1 MTVDTVFIVNGL
13 GLGNSTRC
21 HAVMERLCQQGAKVH
36 VVTSGNG
43 IWYFG
48 RMGSV
53 DSVTEISSLYYSK
66 KNGKISIANTVAS
79 VADFARIL
87 KGNAKTISEVLDKV
101 NPKIVISD
109 SEYSFWPMRRR
120 NIPHVSLNNSD
131 IVVAAYRTYENI
143 PPSVRAQYRVVE
155 YNDYLFNKIIPAFSI
170 SPTLDQ
176 EIPEISP
183 RFKRVGPIVR
193 EDYTPSSYGTPS
205 RVVITLSGS
214 AFGSQIFLD
223 QPKYAMEIDVIGR
236 DAPDGWCGQNGV
248 TYHGKITDTLPL
260 LKNADLA
267 VVNGGF
273 SAVSEAFYMRKPLV
287 VVPVPRHAEQWV
299 NAQTI
304 ERLGVGI
311 AVSED
316 DIEDGMLRAFDRLDE
331 FRAAYDAMDEIPD
344 GAALAAELI
353 MKRAI

>member
-131 IVVAAYRTYENI
+131 IVVAAYRTYDNI
-143 PPSVRAQYRVVE
+143 PASVRAQYRVVE
-155 YNDYLFNKIIPAFSI
+155 YNDYLFN
-170 SPTLDQ
+170 
-176 EIPEISP
+176 
-183 RFKRVGPIVR
+183 G
-193 EDYTPSSYGTPS
+193 
-205 RVVITLSGS
+205 
-214 AFGSQIFLD
+214 
-223 QPKYAMEIDVIGR
+223 
-236 DAPDGWCGQNGV
+236 
-248 TYHGKITDTLPL
+248 
-260 LKNADLA
+260 
-267 VVNGGF
+267 
-273 SAVSEAFYMRKPLV
+273 
-287 VVPVPRHAEQWV
+287 
-299 NAQTI
+299 
-304 ERLGVGI
+304 
-311 AVSED
+311 
-316 DIEDGMLRAFDRLDE
+316 
-331 FRAAYDAMDEIPD
+331 
-344 GAALAAELI
+344 
-353 MKRAI
+353 